1 MENVH
6 NSVTVVSESVF
17 SINVL
22 SSLSSVRDGDSGTP
36 RWLTGNAFVLLLL
49 KNEGVDRSSIIIF

>member
-1 MENVH
+1 MENVR

-22 SSLSSVRDGDSGTP
+22 SSLSSVRDGDPGTP
-36 RWLTGNAFVLLLL
+36 AWLTGNAFVLLLL
-49 KNEGVDRSSIIIF
+49 KNEGVGRSGIIIF